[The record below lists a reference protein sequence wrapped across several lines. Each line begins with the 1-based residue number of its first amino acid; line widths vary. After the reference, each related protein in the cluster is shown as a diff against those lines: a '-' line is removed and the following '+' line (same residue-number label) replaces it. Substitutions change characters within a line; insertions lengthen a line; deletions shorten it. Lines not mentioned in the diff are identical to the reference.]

1 MSEGDC
7 IVSVRDE
14 LLELLAR
21 SGEGYVS
28 GEELARRLGVSRAA
42 VNKAAAS
49 LRAAGA
55 VIEALPNRG
64 YRLAPEND
72 LLCAASVR
80 AAAESPLP
88 ELEVF
93 ESLGSTNTRLREL
106 AQDGAPEGTAVI
118 AGRQTAGRGRMG
130 RSFYSPGGSGLYVS
144 LLFRPEADASRAVMI
159 TSAAAVAVCETLEA
173 LGAERPMIKWVN
185 DIFIGGKKVCGIL
198 TEAAFDAETGRLSYA
213 VLGAGINLFPPEGG
227 FPAEISSVAGAV
239 FPEYRPGLRARAAGM
254 LADAFLR
261 RCRFSSPEE
270 FLPEYRARQLALGR
284 TVSVVSP
291 NGAEPAL
298 ALDVDGAC
306 RLVVRYPDGRE
317 AALSSGEISVKL

>member
-1 MSEGDC
+1 M
-7 IVSVRDE
+7 
-14 LLELLAR
+14 LELLAR

-130 RSFYSPGGSGLYVS
+130 RSFYSPGGSGCSQSAFPARGRRVARGDDNLGRRS
-144 LLFRPEADASRAVMI
+144 GRLRDAR
-159 TSAAAVAVCETLEA
+159 
-173 LGAERPMIKWVN
+173 GARRRKPMIKWVN

-306 RLVVRYPDGRE
+306 RCVRYPRRGRPF
-317 AALSSGEISVKL
+317 LGR